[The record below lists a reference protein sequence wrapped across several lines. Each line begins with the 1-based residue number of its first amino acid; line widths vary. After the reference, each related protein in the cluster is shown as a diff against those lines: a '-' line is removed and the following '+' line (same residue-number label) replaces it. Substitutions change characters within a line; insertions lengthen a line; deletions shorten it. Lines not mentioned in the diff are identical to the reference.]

1 MTVPI
6 LGKVLFAANLIV
18 PALILVPAYHILF
31 EPDKTKIPAPD
42 LVNVAELERAVIVIG
57 TVNTVLV
64 SVLIVELP
72 SR

>member
-18 PALILVPAYHILF
+18 PALILVPAYHLLF

-42 LVNVAELERAVIVIG
+42 LVKVAEPERAVIFIG
-57 TVNTVLV
+57 IVNTVLT
-64 SVLIVELP
+64 SVLIDPFP